1 MTNKSILVLK
11 LTTPKMME
19 DCITES
25 KWLKQIKSIKKDEI
39 KFETGRGLI
48 VLEIS
53 LKIKIKKNSDIP
65 GDTFSISFPFLVF

>member
-1 MTNKSILVLK
+1 
-11 LTTPKMME
+11 MME

-25 KWLKQIKSIKKDEI
+25 KWLKQIKLIKKDEI
-39 KFETGRGLI
+39 KFSTGRGLI

-65 GDTFSISFPFLVF
+65 VDPFSISFPFLVF